1 MIELD
6 SIDRRILAA
15 LQNDATL
22 SIADISERVGLSQT
36 PCWKRIKRLEG
47 AGVIT
52 GRVALLDRMQLG
64 VGTTV
69 FVSVRT
75 SQHDEDWLVQF
86 ADAIRAIPEVTEFYR
101 MSGDV
106 DYLLKIVC
114 RDIADY
120 DRIYKSMIRAAKL
133 SDVSSSFAM
142 EQIKYT
148 TEVPLAAM

>member
-1 MIELD
+1 MNFLD
-6 SIDRRILAA
+6 TIDRRILAL
-15 LQNDATL
+15 LQSDATL
-22 SIADISERVGLSQT
+22 SIADIAERVGLSQT
-36 PCWKRIKRLEG
+36 PCWKRIKRLEADG
-47 AGVIT
+47 IIT
-52 GRVALLDRMQLG
+52 GRVALLDRAKLG

-75 SQHDEDWLVQF
+75 SQHDENWLVQF
-86 ADAIRAIPEVTEFYR
+86 AQAIRAIPEVTEFYR

-120 DRIYKSMIRAAKL
+120 DRIYKEMIRAARL

-148 TEVPLAAM
+148 TEVPL

>member
-1 MIELD
+1 MEHGHAI
-6 SIDRRILAA
+6 
-15 LQNDATL
+15 
-22 SIADISERVGLSQT
+22 
-36 PCWKRIKRLEG
+36 
-47 AGVIT
+47 
-52 GRVALLDRMQLG
+52 ALLDRMQL
-64 VGTTV
+64 VVATTV

-75 SQHDEDWLVQF
+75 SQHDEDWLTHF
-86 ADAIRAIPEVTEFYR
+86 AEAIRAIAEVTEFYR

-120 DRIYKSMIRAAKL
+120 DRIYKVHDPRGAL

-148 TEVPLAAM
+148 TEVPL

>member
-6 SIDRRILAA
+6 NIDRRILAA
-15 LQNDATL
+15 LQGDATL
-22 SIADISERVGLSQT
+22 SIADLAEHVGLSQT

-47 AGVIT
+47 VGVIT

-75 SQHDEDWLVQF
+75 SQHDEQWLVQF

-120 DRIYKSMIRAAKL
+120 DRIYKSMIRAARL

-148 TEVPLAAM
+148 TEVPL

>member
-1 MIELD
+1 MNILD
-6 SIDRRILAA
+6 NVDRRILAL
-15 LQNDATL
+15 LQSDATL
-22 SIADISERVGLSQT
+22 SIADVAERVGLSQT
-36 PCWKRIKRLEG
+36 PCWKRIKRLEADG
-47 AGVIT
+47 IIT
-52 GRVALLDRMQLG
+52 NRVALLDRAKLG

-86 ADAIRAIPEVTEFYR
+86 AQAIRAIPEVTEFYR

-120 DRIYKSMIRAAKL
+120 DRIYKEMIRAARL

-148 TEVPLAAM
+148 TEVPL

>member
-1 MIELD
+1 MNILD
-6 SIDRRILAA
+6 NVDRRILAL
-15 LQNDATL
+15 LQCDATL
-22 SIADISERVGLSQT
+22 SIADVAERVGLSQT
-36 PCWKRIKRLEG
+36 PCWKRIKRLEADG
-47 AGVIT
+47 IIT
-52 GRVALLDRMQLG
+52 DRVALLDRAKLG

-86 ADAIRAIPEVTEFYR
+86 AQAIGAIPEVTEFYR

-120 DRIYKSMIRAAKL
+120 DRIYKEMIRAARL

-148 TEVPLAAM
+148 TEVPL

>member
-1 MIELD
+1 MNNLD
-6 SIDRRILAA
+6 AIDRRILML
-15 LQNDATL
+15 LQSDATL
-22 SIADISERVGLSQT
+22 SIADLAEQVGLSQT
-36 PCWKRIKRLEG
+36 PCWKRVKRLEADG
-47 AGVIT
+47 IIT
-52 GRVALLDRMQLG
+52 ARVALLDRTLLG
-64 VGTTV
+64 QGTTV

-75 SQHDEDWLVQF
+75 SQHDEAWLANF
-86 ADAIRAIPEVTEFYR
+86 AAAIRAIPEVTEFYR

-120 DRIYKSMIRAAKL
+120 DRIYKAMIRAAKL

-148 TEVPLAAM
+148 TEVPL

>member
-6 SIDRRILAA
+6 NIDRRILAA
-15 LQNDATL
+15 LQGDATL
-22 SIADISERVGLSQT
+22 SIADLAERVGLSQT

-47 AGVIT
+47 VGVIT

-75 SQHDEDWLVQF
+75 SQHDEQWLVQF

-120 DRIYKSMIRAAKL
+120 DRIYKSMIRAARL

-148 TEVPLAAM
+148 TEVPL

>member
-1 MIELD
+1 MIDLD

-15 LQNDATL
+15 LQSDATM

-36 PCWKRIKRLEG
+36 PCWKRIKRLES

-86 ADAIRAIPEVTEFYR
+86 AEAIRAIPEVTEFYR

-120 DRIYKSMIRAAKL
+120 DRIYKAMIRAARL

-148 TEVPLAAM
+148 TEVPL

>member
-1 MIELD
+1 METLD
-6 SIDRRILAA
+6 AIDRRILAA
-15 LQNDATL
+15 LQSDATL
-22 SIADISERVGLSQT
+22 SVAELAEQVGLSQT
-36 PCWKRIKRLEG
+36 PCWKRIKRLEASG
-47 AGVIT
+47 IIT
-52 GRVALLDRMQLG
+52 GRVALLDRGRLG

-86 ADAIRAIPEVTEFYR
+86 AEAIRAIPEVTEFYR

-120 DRIYKSMIRAAKL
+120 DRIYKAMIRAAKL

-148 TEVPLAAM
+148 TEVPL

>member
-1 MIELD
+1 MKSLD
-6 SIDRRILAA
+6 PVDRRILMS
-15 LQNDATL
+15 LQGDATL
-22 SIADISERVGLSQT
+22 SIAELAERVGLSQT
-36 PCWKRIKRLEG
+36 PCWKRIKRLEAEG
-47 AGVIT
+47 IIT
-52 GRVALLDRMQLG
+52 GRVALLDRAQLG
-64 VGTTV
+64 LGTTV

-120 DRIYKSMIRAAKL
+120 DRIYKSMIRAARL

-148 TEVPLAAM
+148 TEVPL

>member
-1 MIELD
+1 MNFLD
-6 SIDRRILAA
+6 TIDRRILAL
-15 LQNDATL
+15 LQSDATL
-22 SIADISERVGLSQT
+22 SIADIAERVGLSQT
-36 PCWKRIKRLEG
+36 PCWKRIKRLEADG
-47 AGVIT
+47 IIT
-52 GRVALLDRMQLG
+52 GRVALLDRAKLG

-86 ADAIRAIPEVTEFYR
+86 AQAIRAIPEVTEFYR

-106 DYLLKIVC
+106 DYFLKIVC

-120 DRIYKSMIRAAKL
+120 DRIYKEMIRAARL

-148 TEVPLAAM
+148 TEVPL

>member
-1 MIELD
+1 MITLD
-6 SIDRRILAA
+6 NIDRRILAA
-15 LQNDATL
+15 LQSDATL
-22 SIADISERVGLSQT
+22 SIADLAERVGLSQT

-75 SQHDEDWLVQF
+75 SQHDEDWLTHF
-86 ADAIRAIPEVTEFYR
+86 AEAIRAIPEVTEFYR

-120 DRIYKSMIRAAKL
+120 DRIYKSMIRAARL

-148 TEVPLAAM
+148 TEVPL